1 LALDLG
7 PLRRHRDFR
16 LLAISR
22 GVSFLGSMITFV
34 AVPYQ
39 VYQLTHSSL
48 AVGLLGVVEFVCL
61 LLLAF
66 VGGALADAVDRRK
79 LVLATEGLLALSSL
93 SLVGNASLDRP
104 RLWPLFVLAGVMAA
118 LDALQ
123 RPAMEALLPRLVD
136 PNELGAASAI
146 QMFEGTLGMMA
157 GPALAGLLIATSG
170 LPTTFLVDVA
180 TFGFSLLALGAMAA
194 VPPPPDAGR
203 PSVRSVIEGLSYA
216 RSRPEL
222 IGTYVV
228 DLLAMFFGM
237 PMALFPA
244 IASGYGGAGVLGIL
258 YAAPSAGA
266 FLATLTSGWTTRVHR
281 LGRAILIAAAAWGT
295 AIVIFGL
302 ASTLWLAVI
311 GLVVAGAADMMSGV
325 FRITLWNRTI
335 PDSLRGRLASVEL
348 VSYTAGPL
356 LGNAEAG
363 AAASLVGVGA
373 SVVLGG
379 GLCVLAVVLSA
390 VGFPALRA
398 CDDRPPARSP
408 DAAAAVSDAASDA
421 DTP

>member
-1 LALDLG
+1 MALDLG

-16 LLAISR
+16 LLALSR

-244 IASGYGGAGVLGIL
+244 IASGYGGAGVLG
-258 YAAPSAGA
+258 
-266 FLATLTSGWTTRVHR
+266 
-281 LGRAILIAAAAWGT
+281 
-295 AIVIFGL
+295 
-302 ASTLWLAVI
+302 
-311 GLVVAGAADMMSGV
+311 
-325 FRITLWNRTI
+325 
-335 PDSLRGRLASVEL
+335 
-348 VSYTAGPL
+348 
-356 LGNAEAG
+356 
-363 AAASLVGVGA
+363 
-373 SVVLGG
+373 
-379 GLCVLAVVLSA
+379 
-390 VGFPALRA
+390 
-398 CDDRPPARSP
+398 
-408 DAAAAVSDAASDA
+408 
-421 DTP
+421 

>member
-1 LALDLG
+1 
-7 PLRRHRDFR
+7 
-16 LLAISR
+16 
-22 GVSFLGSMITFV
+22 MITFV

-194 VPPPPDAGR
+194 VPPPPHAGR

-216 RSRPEL
+216 CSRPEL

-302 ASTLWLAVI
+302 ASTLWLAVT

-398 CDDRPPARSP
+398 CDDRPPTRSP
-408 DAAAAVSDAASDA
+408 DAAAAASDAASDA

>member
-1 LALDLG
+1 MALDLG

-16 LLAISR
+16 LLALSR

-194 VPPPPDAGR
+194 VPPPPHAGR

-216 RSRPEL
+216 CSRPEL

-302 ASTLWLAVI
+302 ASTLWLAVT

-398 CDDRPPARSP
+398 CDDRPHTRSP
-408 DAAAAVSDAASDA
+408 DAAAAASDAASDA

>member
-1 LALDLG
+1 
-7 PLRRHRDFR
+7 
-16 LLAISR
+16 
-22 GVSFLGSMITFV
+22 MITFV

-39 VYQLTHSSL
+39 VFQQTHSSL
-48 AVGLLGVVEFVCL
+48 AVGALGLVEFACL
-61 LLLAF
+61 LSLAF
-66 VGGALADAVDRRK
+66 VGGALADAVDRRT
-79 LVLATEGLLALSSL
+79 LVLATEALLAVSSFA
-93 SLVGNASLDRP
+93 LVLNASLDRP
-104 RLWPLFVLAGVMAA
+104 WLWPLFVIAGAMAA

-136 PNELGAASAI
+136 SHELGSAGAI
-146 QMFEGTLGMMA
+146 QMFEGTICMIA
-157 GPALAGLLIATSG
+157 GPALAGLLLATGG
-170 LPTTFLVDVA
+170 LAVTYLVDVA

-203 PSVRSVIEGLSYA
+203 PSLAAVIEGLAYA

-228 DLLAMFFGM
+228 DVLAMFFGM

-244 IASGYGGAGVLGIL
+244 IASSYGGAGVLGLL
-258 YAAPSAGA
+258 YAAPSVGA
-266 FLATLTSGWTTRVHR
+266 FLATLSSGWTRRTHR
-281 LGRAILIAAAAWGT
+281 LGRAILAAAAAWGCG
-295 AIVIFGL
+295 IVVFGI
-302 ASTLWLAVI
+302 ASTLWLAVT
-311 GLVVAGAADMMSGV
+311 GLVVAGAADMLSGV

-335 PDSLRGRLASVEL
+335 PDALRGRLASVEL

-363 AAASLVGVGA
+363 AVASLVGVGP

-379 GLCVLAVVLSA
+379 GLCVLAVTLSA

-398 CDDRPPARSP
+398 FDDR
-408 DAAAAVSDAASDA
+408 
-421 DTP
+421 

>member
-1 LALDLG
+1 
-7 PLRRHRDFR
+7 
-16 LLAISR
+16 
-22 GVSFLGSMITFV
+22 MITFV

-302 ASTLWLAVI
+302 ASTLWLAVT

-398 CDDRPPARSP
+398 CDDRPPAR
-408 DAAAAVSDAASDA
+408 
-421 DTP
+421 